1 MVAHK
6 QYLSD
11 DERCDWLR
19 LYRCQT
25 IGPAAFFR
33 LIQRFGTAA
42 EAIDA
47 LPGLLPR
54 PLPIPPRAVAL
65 RELDALRR
73 LGGRLITAA
82 DADFPRPL
90 LATGQAPLIMVCGR
104 AELLAGD
111 AVAMVGARN
120 ASLGGRRLAQTLAA
134 DLAAAGLTVV
144 SGLARGIDRAAHEGA
159 LPGPT
164 VAVVAGGVDVVYPP
178 ENRALHQRIA
188 EEGCVLSEMPPGTQP
203 TAGHFPRRNRL
214 IAGLALGALVVEAS
228 LRSGSLITA
237 RHALDFGR
245 ELFAVPGSPQDPR
258 CRGPNSLLRQG
269 AVLVESA
276 ADVLEVLQPM
286 CRQKPQP
293 AAASPGPAQPFD
305 GLGGDRL
312 VVNCLSRTP
321 VTVDEIIRQCQ
332 LSPAA
337 VSMALLELELA
348 GRLERHPGNLVSL
361 LP

>member
-1 MVAHK
+1 MDEHK
-6 QYLSD
+6 RNLSD

-33 LIQRFGTAA
+33 LIHRYGTAA
-42 EAIDA
+42 GAIDA
-47 LPGLLPR
+47 LPGLLSR
-54 PLPIPPRAVAL
+54 PVPIPPRSAAQK
-65 RELDALRR
+65 ELDALRR
-73 LGGRLITAA
+73 LGGRMITAA
-82 DADFPRPL
+82 DADFPAPL
-90 LATGQAPLIMVCGR
+90 LASGQAPLIMLRGR
-104 AELLAGD
+104 AELLAAD
-111 AVAMVGARN
+111 AVAVVGARN
-120 ASLGGRRLAQTLAA
+120 ASLGGRRLAQSLAA
-134 DLAAAGLTVV
+134 ELAGAGLTVV

-178 ENRALHQRIA
+178 ENRDLHQRIA
-188 EEGCVLSEMPPGTQP
+188 EDGCVLSEMPPGTQP

-214 IAGLALGALVVEAS
+214 IAGLALGVLVVEAS

-258 CRGPNSLLRQG
+258 CRGPNALLRQG

-276 ADVLEVLQPM
+276 ADILDVLHPM
-286 CRQKPQP
+286 RWRIAPP
-293 AAASPGPAQPFD
+293 AAVLPGPEPSVDDPAAH
-305 GLGGDRL
+305 RL

-332 LSPAA
+332 LSPAV